1 MSDIRYNGWL
11 HTTGTGGVYQDSAG
25 NVGIA
30 STQPQTTLDIGKGEF
45 QVGPAGI
52 ATVTTVNAT
61 NLINSSQL
69 SHRNLVIN
77 GAMKVAQRGTSFT
90 ATGDEYTIDR
100 WRHSHGSSFNFDTTT
115 TQESSG
121 PDGFTK
127 SLKITPDSVVTPS
140 GGENGIIE
148 HYIEGQNVQGL
159 AFGTSSAKNITI
171 SFYAKSAATN
181 ANDQYT
187 MWVQIYDTAG
197 PNNRFI
203 QNKAFTVTASWQRF
217 SLTFTGSTSNAIIN
231 SNTLGIRLGW
241 ILASGPD
248 DIASAKTSWEDSNFW
263 RAVTG
268 QSNFMDNTSNEFH
281 LTGVQVEEGSV
292 ATPFEHRTYA
302 DELQHCKRYYQR
314 LTKYNQ
320 QPYAA
325 GYFESD
331 TIGRHCIQ
339 LPVSMRT
346 APTATFSTASTF
358 TNIYTG
364 ALSAGTSISTI
375 NTDEDTIFTSL
386 TVGAGGGTD
395 GQACLLGAASSAT
408 SEIYLDAEM

>member
-90 ATGDEYTIDR
+90 ATGDEYTVDR
-100 WRHSHGSSFNFDTTT
+100 WRHSSGSSFNFDTTT

-121 PDGFTK
+121 PDGFTN

-187 MWVQIYDTAG
+187 MWVQMYNSAG
-197 PNNRFI
+197 NRFI

-217 SLTFTGSTSNAIIN
+217 SLTFTGNTSENIIN
-231 SNTLGIRLGW
+231 ANTLGLRLGW

-281 LTGVQVEEGSV
+281 LTGVQVEVGSA
-292 ATPFEHRTYA
+292 ATPFEHRSYA
-302 DELQHCKRYYQR
+302 EELRRCLRYFYKNTGAPCGMFIADTSQAEQSYGYLPFPVPMRVAPTIVLSDNNGNTDGKVTQHGAAHDISASASQITTFGFCR
-314 LTKYNQ
+314 LTKGSGSWSAD
-320 QPYAA
+320 AA
-325 GYFESD
+325 KP
-331 TIGRHCIQ
+331 I
-339 LPVSMRT
+339 V
-346 APTATFSTASTF
+346 
-358 TNIYTG
+358 
-364 ALSAGTSISTI
+364 AG
-375 NTDEDTIFTSL
+375 
-386 TVGAGGGTD
+386 VA
-395 GQACLLGAASSAT
+395 SAT
-408 SEIYLDAEM
+408 AEL